1 MSFYSNIVKCSEKY
15 IQLLHP
21 LCVTV
26 ATRFGQKLLAH
37 FRRKQNEVV
46 FNDPTNIKEIT
57 EREMAGLQCL
67 AGYVVTSLIRKV
79 KKTSWRLRVK

>member
-1 MSFYSNIVKCSEKY
+1 MFNYPTHCVLLWQQDLEK
-15 IQLLHP
+15 
-21 LCVTV
+21 
-26 ATRFGQKLLAH
+26 KLLVH